1 MAPTYKIG
9 FMAKEILA
17 SEETINKASLEAT
30 KLSAEKAFDTAYLK
44 KNALQRIT
52 NPGIVKENDA
62 QVGQLQD
69 ARQLVRW
76 VFGAKRGEV
85 SDPYSIGDQFIVA
98 IVDKIQEEGTQ
109 DVATARPL
117 AEGSIREEKKAAE
130 IIKKL
135 NGKTT
140 LESVAAVYNKQ
151 VLTAGQDS
159 SITFKSQIINGI
171 GNEPKLIGASFN
183 KANMNK
189 VSEPVTGKTGVYVFK
204 LNSIVSKPANTP
216 EETAQFRIQ
225 QTNTLRSQVAVN
237 WFEGLRKK
245 ATIKDNRSKFY

>member
-1 MAPTYKIG
+1 MLG
-9 FMAKEILA
+9 FVVYIIWGALLHYTLTTRKEMEPSAIL
-17 SEETINKASLEAT
+17 E
-30 KLSAEKAFDTAYLK
+30 
-44 KNALQRIT
+44 
-52 NPGIVKENDA
+52 
-62 QVGQLQD
+62 
-69 ARQLVRW
+69 RQLEHID
-76 VFGAKRGEV
+76 KKINEQRG
-85 SDPYSIGDQFIVA
+85 D
-98 IVDKIQEEGTQ
+98 
-109 DVATARPL
+109 L
-117 AEGSIREEKKAAE
+117 LE

-183 KANMNK
+183 KANKNK

-204 LNSIVSKPANTP
+204 LNSIVSKPANKP